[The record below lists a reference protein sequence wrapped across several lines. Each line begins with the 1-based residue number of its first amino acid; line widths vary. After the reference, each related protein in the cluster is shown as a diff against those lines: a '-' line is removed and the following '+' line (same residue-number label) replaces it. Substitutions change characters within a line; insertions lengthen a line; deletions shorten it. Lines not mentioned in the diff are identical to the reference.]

1 MHDFDQREMFYIYLS
16 TGDVDRKK
24 VCVISAIFV
33 GVHVIFHIY
42 IYIFKLS
49 FCSHF
54 WSYSISRYSERI

>member
-42 IYIFKLS
+42 IYIYLLLTS
-49 FCSHF
+49 AEAWGGS
-54 WSYSISRYSERI
+54 